1 MRKHK
6 ERGSS
11 FLTTFALVSRIR
23 IARQRRGQGEGEKA
37 RRGNF
42 KGTLFY
48 LPVVG
53 FFVSVIVFG
62 LFTGLSF
69 VIPEPFILILIVI
82 VLQYFL
88 FNLFHLDGLLD
99 TVDAFVPFA
108 EKERRLEIL
117 KDLRLGSFAFFAGAV
132 YIAAKLYIL
141 TKAALYFHIL
151 QADPLSRYAVLF
163 LFFTYPVTGRAA
175 AAFVPLFA
183 GPAKKEGLGALIADC
198 RPASALAGACFAVLP
213 ALVLFFTAFFLH
225 HYISLLFLIPLSGK
239 LVAGAISGFLYRRKA
254 GGYTGD
260 AFGFAVETGELA
272 HIFIFYM
279 ILVYGLG

>member
-1 MRKHK
+1 MEKNN
-6 ERGSS
+6 EEGSS

-23 IARQRRGQGEGEKA
+23 VARQRRPQGEGEKA

-69 VIPEPFILILIVI
+69 VIPEPFILILIV
-82 VLQYFL
+82 VVFQYFL
-88 FNLFHLDGLLD
+88 FNLFHLDGILD
-99 TVDAFVPFA
+99 TADAFVPFVGR
-108 EKERRLEIL
+108 ERRLEIL

-141 TKAALYFHIL
+141 TKSALYFHIL
-151 QADPLSRYAVLF
+151 DADPLSRYAVIL

-175 AAFVPLFA
+175 AAFVPLFT
-183 GPAKKEGLGALIADC
+183 GPAKEEGLGALLADC
-198 RPASALAGACFAVLP
+198 KPASALLGACCAVLP
-213 ALVLFFTAFFLH
+213 ALGLFLAAYSLQG
-225 HYISLLFLIPLSGK
+225 YVSLLFLFAFTGK
-239 LVAGAISGFLYRRKA
+239 LIAGAAAGFLYRRKA

-260 AFGFAVETGELA
+260 AFGFAVEIGELA
-272 HIFIFYM
+272 HIGIFYM
-279 ILVYGLG
+279 FLVYGLG

>member
-1 MRKHK
+1 MRKYK

-11 FLTTFALVSRIR
+11 FLTTFSLVSRIR
-23 IARQRRGQGEGEKA
+23 IVRQRRPQGEGEKVSL
-37 RRGNF
+37 GNF

-53 FFVSVIVFG
+53 FFVSVILFG

-88 FNLFHLDGLLD
+88 FNLFHLDGILD
-99 TVDAFVPFA
+99 TADAFVPFVQR
-108 EKERRLEIL
+108 ERRLEIL

-141 TKAALYFHIL
+141 TKSALYFHIL
-151 QADPLSRYAVLF
+151 DTDPLSRYAVIF

-175 AAFVPLFA
+175 AAFVPLFT
-183 GPAKKEGLGALIADC
+183 GPAKKEGLGGLLTECKAGTAVV
-198 RPASALAGACFAVLP
+198 GACCAVLP
-213 ALVLFFTAFFLH
+213 ALGLFLAAYVLKG
-225 HYISLLFLIPLSGK
+225 YVSLLFLFAFTGK
-239 LVAGAISGFLYRRKA
+239 LIAGAAAGFLYRRKA

-260 AFGFAVETGELA
+260 AFGFAVEIGELA
-272 HIFIFYM
+272 HIAIFYM
-279 ILVYGLG
+279 FLVYGLG